1 METITRQDIDR
12 LVGRHWD
19 FCYQPSVG
27 RAGGILVLW
36 KGAIGA
42 FQVLFQSNQCIMGTM
57 NRSNTVGW
65 EIAMVYANN
74 DRYVRR
80 QLWEDISRHHTADV
94 PLVVGGDF
102 NCILAP
108 GEKKGGRPFFYS
120 QAASEMGDF
129 MAANDL
135 IDPGFTGS
143 GLTVSHLSRIAS
155 DHCPILC
162 SVQEDGNRRYSRWI
176 KFEDVWATF
185 PKAWQIVSEKWKVND
200 TGSEAT
206 KLNKIKMLNQ
216 LKDDLDKEIRILQE
230 LECSPT
236 GITEIQSESL
246 RYKVQLLKATL
257 AKITMWWGQRAKVR
271 WIEEGDG
278 NNRFFHSMASA
289 RRRSNQ
295 IEQLQTSDGLI
306 ATKQADILR
315 IVHDFFAQKWNYTP
329 ITETG

>member
-1 METITRQDIDR
+1 MFSLLCWNCRGARKKETGNVLRHLVGERGVSFIGLFETKMETITRQDIDR
-12 LVGRHWD
+12 LVGRQWD
-19 FCYQPSVG
+19 FCYQPLVG

-36 KGAIGA
+36 KGAIGS

-57 NRSNTVGW
+57 NKSNTVGW
-65 EIAMVYANN
+65 EIALVYANN

-120 QAASEMGDF
+120 QAVSEMGDF

-135 IDPGFTGS
+135 IDPGFTGPAYTWS
-143 GLTVSHLSRIAS
+143 NNKDARSRIYCRLDRFLVSSALLDMFQGLKVFHLTRIAS

-162 SVQEDGNRRYSRWI
+162 SVQEDGNRKHSQWI

-206 KLNKIKMLNQ
+206 KL
-216 LKDDLDKEIRILQE
+216 
-230 LECSPT
+230 
-236 GITEIQSESL
+236 
-246 RYKVQLLKATL
+246 
-257 AKITMWWGQRAKVR
+257 
-271 WIEEGDG
+271 
-278 NNRFFHSMASA
+278 
-289 RRRSNQ
+289 
-295 IEQLQTSDGLI
+295 
-306 ATKQADILR
+306 
-315 IVHDFFAQKWNYTP
+315 
-329 ITETG
+329 